1 MKKEYNMENVPS
13 KSRIQQYPFNQEK
26 TTKNNLYDE
35 EFVSLINR
43 LNDSIKNYYKVSRH
57 NIAEVNTYISYYE
70 QQYQSIDI
78 LINEIINTNQY
89 QRLNDLYDMNNK
101 NKELLI
107 KLQENSNSSE
117 KILTIFFED
126 AKILFKGM
134 KMKRKQNLLEI
145 NNQNKNTLFKDNNY
159 STYNNDKANV
169 KYNINNSGNKLNALI
184 PINKIYIQIVQLL
197 SKLSEFNVIINKTN
211 SIKSNEY
218 INLQNNIKREL
229 DLFMKLV
236 KNNLDNNMDN
246 INTNIYSN
254 NNNINITNE
263 SYGRRS
269 RSQPHDLNK
278 EIETLKKKNL
288 IYEKKLKDL
297 TNQINLYRKNNT
309 RGSGRDADS
318 DSKKN
323 ELDTNNLNLKI
334 KKLEQ
339 IIKEKDALIMN
350 FNNNLNPNI
359 NNIIKIKDNQ
369 ILNLQQ
375 EINVYQKNE
384 SILNTEITDLNNK
397 FQQKINQYENQILLL
412 SNKNNSLSR
421 IIMAKNNNV
430 LKLQNENKELNMK
443 LNNYTKTKNII
454 SNIKVQNIDENS
466 INDYNKIISDLKNEV
481 ETYKS
486 VINQYEIKIIEL
498 SNNGINNNNM
508 NVNAQN
514 NNNANNANNA
524 NNFILQKK
532 IEKLNKDIE
541 MLANKN
547 NIYEQK
553 INVINAKNNQLN
565 KENVILKKKEQLNE
579 EKNNEYIK
587 QIEEMSN
594 NILSTNKI
602 LEQKDELIKQLTERN
617 NIQNY
622 KNQSMENNNEI
633 NNINKN
639 DNNDVYNS
647 EIRKLKI
654 MNENFKKEVER
665 LKINKNINLSKN
677 NLLKD
682 KIINGNDIKEL
693 QELNI
698 QLLEENN
705 TIHAQNEELLEKI
718 KQLTLENQQ
727 IQESFTDQK
736 KTISK
741 LEGDINKKNEELEGL
756 KTFIFKLQTQ
766 LENKDDNLLRIKKK
780 MDGSNKTLEQFP
792 STDQNKNNVAS
803 KKNVNEDK
811 SLDETKDSN
820 TKNLLNKINEYE
832 KKISNLQEKNKE
844 LQFKLEDKQVEKE
857 LSGFRTEDNNVS
869 NYEEEFDLKR
879 MVSGA
884 RDKNRSEDINIDY
897 PGVQGIKD
905 KHKELLQNTKMLEE
919 QIKILI
925 NNINCNGKIKP
936 QITQIC
942 QLMRIPAKSI
952 QLIIAG
958 KDKKRALGL
967 ID

>member
-1 MKKEYNMENVPS
+1 MKKEYNMENITS
-13 KSRIQQYPFNQEK
+13 KSFIQQYPVNQEK

-35 EFVSLINR
+35 EFISLINK
-43 LNDSIKNYYKVSRH
+43 LNDSIKEYYKVAHH
-57 NIAEVNTYISYYE
+57 NITEENTYISYYE
-70 QQYQSIDI
+70 QQHQSIDI
-78 LINEIINTNQY
+78 LINDIINYNQY

-107 KLQENSNSSE
+107 KLQENSNSAE
-117 KILTIFFED
+117 NNLNLFFEQ

-134 KMKRKQNLLEI
+134 KMKRKQHLLEI
-145 NNQNKNTLFKDNNY
+145 NNQNKSTLFKDNNY
-159 STYNNDKANV
+159 STYNKNKTNLNN
-169 KYNINNSGNKLNALI
+169 NINNNGNKLNALI

-197 SKLSEFNVIINKTN
+197 NKLSEFNVIINKTN
-211 SIKSNEY
+211 ITKSNEY
-218 INLQNNIKREL
+218 INLQNNIKKEL

-236 KNNLDNNMDN
+236 KNNLDSNMNN

-254 NNNINITNE
+254 NNFNITNE

-269 RSQPHDLNK
+269 RSQPHNLNK
-278 EIETLKKKNL
+278 EIEKLKKINL
-288 IYEKKLKDL
+288 MYEKKLKDL
-297 TNQINLYRKNNT
+297 TNQFNLYRKNNIH
-309 RGSGRDADS
+309 GSGGDTDS
-318 DSKKN
+318 DSKKR
-323 ELDTNNLNLKI
+323 EIDINNLNLKI

-384 SILNTEITDLNNK
+384 SILNNEITDLNNK
-397 FQQKINQYENQILLL
+397 FQQKLNQYENQISLL
-412 SNKNNSLSR
+412 SNKNNSLSQ
-421 IIMAKNNNV
+421 IIMAKNNNI

-443 LNNYTKTKNII
+443 LKNFNKTKNIVT
-454 SNIKVQNIDENS
+454 NIKVQNTDENS
-466 INDYNKIISDLKNEV
+466 INEYNKIISNLKNEV
-481 ETYKS
+481 ETYKIM
-486 VINQYEIKIIEL
+486 INQYELKILEL
-498 SNNGINNNNM
+498 SNNEINNNSM
-508 NVNAQN
+508 NVNEQN
-514 NNNANNANNA
+514 SNKANNS

-541 MLANKN
+541 MMVNKN
-547 NIYEQK
+547 NMYEQK
-553 INVINAKNNQLN
+553 INVINSKNNQLN
-565 KENVILKKKEQLNE
+565 KENVFLKKKEKINE
-579 EKNNEYIK
+579 EKNNEYIR
-587 QIEEMSN
+587 QIEEMNN

-602 LEQKDELIKQLTERN
+602 LEQKDELIKELTERN
-617 NIQNY
+617 NIYKTQNI
-622 KNQSMENNNEI
+622 ENKNEI

-639 DNNDVYNS
+639 DNNIFNNS

-654 MNENFKKEVER
+654 ENEKLQKQIEG

-682 KIINGNDIKEL
+682 KIINGKDIKEI
-693 QELNI
+693 QELSI

-705 TIHAQNEELLEKI
+705 EIHAQNEELLEKI

-727 IQESFTDQK
+727 IQESFMAQK

-756 KTFIFKLQTQ
+756 KTFIFKLQIQ

-780 MDGSNKTLEQFP
+780 MDGPNKTLEHFP
-792 STDQNKNNVAS
+792 SSDQNKNNMAL

-811 SLDETKDSN
+811 FFNETKDLN

-832 KKISNLQEKNKE
+832 KKIANLQDKNKE
-844 LQFKLEDKQVEKE
+844 LQFKLDDKQVED
-857 LSGFRTEDNNVS
+857 LSGFRTEDNNFS

-905 KHKELLQNTKMLEE
+905 KHKELLQNMKMLEE

-925 NNINCNGKIKP
+925 NNISCNGKIKP

-942 QLMRIPAKSI
+942 QLMKIPAKNI